1 MNRENQLLVTDEP
14 VEFEK
19 QPAEVQDIRKI
30 TNHFR
35 GNFRVYLRF
44 TKESWKMS
52 TCNLLVGLGNTVG
65 TNNADFN
72 QVMIIKHRP
81 S

>member
-35 GNFRVYLRF
+35 GNFRVYLKF

-52 TCNLLVGLGNTVG
+52 TCNLLDL
-65 TNNADFN
+65 
-72 QVMIIKHRP
+72 IKIRVVNSH
-81 S
+81 SVSKL